1 MTGKREEEE
10 LADVNLKETYSLL
23 AVQVTVWLL
32 GTIAVTHLI
41 AGSDEQP
48 SLSEFFTCR
57 ILAGSANKA
66 ETDPTKHM
74 ISGDMALICWDF
86 LSFK

>member
-41 AGSDEQP
+41 AGSDE
-48 SLSEFFTCR
+48 
-57 ILAGSANKA
+57 
-66 ETDPTKHM
+66 
-74 ISGDMALICWDF
+74 
-86 LSFK
+86 